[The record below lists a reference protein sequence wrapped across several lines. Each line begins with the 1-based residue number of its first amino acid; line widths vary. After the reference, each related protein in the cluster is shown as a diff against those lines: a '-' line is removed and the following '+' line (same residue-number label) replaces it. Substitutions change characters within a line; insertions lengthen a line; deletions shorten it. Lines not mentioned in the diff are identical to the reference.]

1 MKTSKLICMIFQNEG
16 SIESNQI
23 TFYIKRLVE
32 LGYLQIAGTKIALTD
47 RGRNYICTYTKSD
60 K

>member
-16 SIESNQI
+16 VIESNKI
-23 TFYIKRLVE
+23 ISYIKKLVE
-32 LGYLQIAGTKIALTD
+32 LGYLQIAGTEITLTD
-47 RGRNYICTYTKSD
+47 KGRNYICTYTKSD

>member
-1 MKTSKLICMIFQNEG
+1 MIFQNEG